1 MDALDAIFLDLDGC
15 LVDSTLAITNS
26 FDHALASVGIA
37 PRPRE
42 VTRTFI
48 GPPLRASFDRIVAE
62 EGREPSLAG
71 ELVLRYRERYGAMAV
86 RETAIFAGIPDAL
99 AALREIAPIAIVTSK
114 LGIVAE
120 RLVDDIGLRA
130 HVAVIH
136 APEDE
141 HVIEPKQVT
150 LARALAAARARPRVR
165 APSSAA
171 DTARRRATTSPRAA
185 RPASSARRA
194 AATEAATR
202 AAAAVRAAAAADA
215 DGPSRARPVEQAV
228 LHGLGHVLGTHAGAP
243 REVGD
248 GARHAAHLVV
258 RAGAQPQPLHR
269 LAEER
274 ARRCIERHGLVEG
287 PPAQV
292 RVERRALACPL
303 HGARRHHPG
312 AQLVG

>member
-1 MDALDAIFLDLDGC
+1 MDAFDVIFLDLDGC
-15 LVDSTLAITNS
+15 LVDSTRAITNS

-86 RETAIFAGIPDAL
+86 RETSIFAGIPDAL

-130 HVAVIH
+130 HVEVVY

-141 HVIEPKQVT
+141 HVIEPKEVT
-150 LARALAAARARPRVR
+150 L
-165 APSSAA
+165 
-171 DTARRRATTSPRAA
+171 
-185 RPASSARRA
+185 
-194 AATEAATR
+194 
-202 AAAAVRAAAAADA
+202 
-215 DGPSRARPVEQAV
+215 
-228 LHGLGHVLGTHAGAP
+228 
-243 REVGD
+243 
-248 GARHAAHLVV
+248 
-258 RAGAQPQPLHR
+258 
-269 LAEER
+269 
-274 ARRCIERHGLVEG
+274 
-287 PPAQV
+287 
-292 RVERRALACPL
+292 RRALAETRARPHATVMIGDREHDMLAGHACGTATVGVLWGAGDRAELEAAGAHAIVAEVPALAGAVRALRATPL
-303 HGARRHHPG
+303 PSR
-312 AQLVG
+312 

>member
-1 MDALDAIFLDLDGC
+1 MDAFDVIFLDLDGC
-15 LVDSTLAITNS
+15 LVDSTRAITNS

-130 HVAVIH
+130 HVEVVY

-141 HVIEPKQVT
+141 HVIEPKEVT
-150 LARALAAARARPRVR
+150 LRRALAATRARPHATVMIGDREHDMLAGHACGTATVGVLWGAGDR
-165 APSSAA
+165 AEL
-171 DTARRRATTSPRAA
+171 
-185 RPASSARRA
+185 
-194 AATEAATR
+194 EAAG
-202 AAAAVRAAAAADA
+202 AHAIVAEVPALAGAVRALRASPL
-215 DGPSRARPVEQAV
+215 PSR
-228 LHGLGHVLGTHAGAP
+228 
-243 REVGD
+243 
-248 GARHAAHLVV
+248 
-258 RAGAQPQPLHR
+258 
-269 LAEER
+269 
-274 ARRCIERHGLVEG
+274 
-287 PPAQV
+287 
-292 RVERRALACPL
+292 
-303 HGARRHHPG
+303 
-312 AQLVG
+312 